1 MKNISILKVI
11 FLTIL
16 MIFSSQVVNA
26 ERLLPVP
33 RPSIDLETKNIIL
46 QKKRLLP
53 QKKPVTKKENQES
66 NTIVNIEKTENL
78 TKVEV
83 FIYPLKKPIIVQK
96 KTTKVLP
103 KSSILSKRDFAIAK
117 KAFQLIDKK
126 KWKSALKV
134 SKQSRDKTLYKL
146 VNYLYLKKRTN
157 SASLYDYI
165 SFINNNPSYPRIN
178 RLRYLAEHKINLKI
192 HKKNTILNW
201 FNIKEPL
208 SEFGKIKLGEV
219 YLLEGKIE
227 QGAQLIKEGW
237 VQARLSKNQLRY
249 LRKKYKKIITVE
261 DNVKRT
267 DWHAWE
273 GKHWDVQKNVK
284 IFTKRL
290 YNFI

>member
-117 KAFQLIDKK
+117 TAFQLIDKK
-126 KWKSALKV
+126 NGKV
-134 SKQSRDKTLYKL
+134 L
-146 VNYLYLKKRTN
+146 
-157 SASLYDYI
+157 
-165 SFINNNPSYPRIN
+165 
-178 RLRYLAEHKINLKI
+178 
-192 HKKNTILNW
+192 
-201 FNIKEPL
+201 
-208 SEFGKIKLGEV
+208 
-219 YLLEGKIE
+219 
-227 QGAQLIKEGW
+227 
-237 VQARLSKNQLRY
+237 
-249 LRKKYKKIITVE
+249 
-261 DNVKRT
+261 
-267 DWHAWE
+267 
-273 GKHWDVQKNVK
+273 
-284 IFTKRL
+284 
-290 YNFI
+290 